1 MVQWSCIS
9 RKKHPLEM
17 KLLHCGGMVG
27 MKYPVMPCDFPRR
40 MDASN
45 VTLYVIRGHLKEGQ
59 SVALL
64 YDSMLL
70 CTKV

>member
-1 MVQWSCIS
+1 
-9 RKKHPLEM
+9 L

-27 MKYPVMPCDFPRR
+27 MKYSVMPCNFPRR

-59 SVALL
+59 SVSLL

-70 CTKV
+70 CAKV